1 MAEVFLAMQ
10 RGPAGF
16 QKLIVIKR
24 LRAGMGNDPHF
35 ERLFLNE
42 ARLAARLNHPNV
54 VQTFEVG
61 VDGSVHFIAMEYLAG
76 QPVNKLLS
84 HAARNPDAFPL
95 AVRLQL
101 ISDCLAGLDYAHSLA
116 DFDGRPLGIVHR
128 DISPH
133 NVFVTYDGVTKV
145 VDFGIAK
152 TTESPQFA
160 EMSTTGALKGKI
172 RYMAPEQ
179 LRGERLDRR
188 ADVFSMGVMLWE
200 AVANGG
206 RMWQDEDDITVIMSL
221 SDGITRPPEAADPNI
236 DPQLAQVLRRALAGS
251 VDERYRTA
259 EAFRIDLDR
268 YLARI
273 GGPISAREIGA
284 YVQAAFE
291 GDRRKLDSAVRDA
304 IDDAEAELDNA
315 MTVLRSRE
323 TIEAAMAAAGHSSD
337 ALNAL
342 FRRPSAEHNASIP
355 RIEHSTS
362 AVVVAPTLL
371 GEIPDEPRSGAAAA
385 AIAPKPKAS
394 PVLVGVAALLV
405 VFLGIAAVVK
415 LRPAPDGAPTAAAAL
430 GAPTPPAAP
439 ASAEPAPA
447 TVAVP
452 VTTAAETAEPPAS
465 AAPAAPAASSAGP
478 SRWSAAVPPAP
489 AAAGPTPT
497 ASVRTPKPPPSED
510 GEVRPAKGTKPA
522 PPKDAPPPP
531 SDVSPLHL

>member
-24 LRAGMGNDPHF
+24 LRANMGNDPHF
-35 ERLFLNE
+35 EKLFLNE
-42 ARLAARLNHPNV
+42 ARLAARLSHPNV

-61 VDGSVHFIAMEYLAG
+61 VDGTVHFIAMEYLAG
-76 QPVNKLLS
+76 QPVNKVLA

-116 DFDGRPLGIVHR
+116 DFDGRPLGVVHR

-152 TTESPQFA
+152 ATESPQFA

-188 ADVFSMGVMLWE
+188 ADIFSMGVMLWE
-200 AVANGG
+200 AIANGG
-206 RMWQDEDDITVIMSL
+206 RMWADEDDITVIMSL
-221 SDGITRPPEAADPNI
+221 SDGITKPPEAADPHI
-236 DPQLAQVLRRALAGS
+236 DPQLANVVRRALAGS

-259 EAFRIDLDR
+259 EQFRVELDR
-268 YLARI
+268 YLGRI

-291 GDRRKLDSAVRDA
+291 ADRRKLDNAVRDA

-323 TIEAAMAAAGHSSD
+323 SIEAAMAASGHSSD
-337 ALNAL
+337 KLNAL
-342 FRRPSAEHNASIP
+342 FRRPSADNNPSIP

-362 AVVVAPTLL
+362 AVVVAPTYLQ
-371 GEIPDEPRSGAAAA
+371 EIPDEHQPGGAAPVAT
-385 AIAPKPKAS
+385 PPQQKAS

-405 VFLGIAAVVK
+405 IFLGIAAVVK
-415 LRPAPDGAPTAAAAL
+415 LRPAPDAATAAL
-430 GAPTPPAAP
+430 GAAAP
-439 ASAEPAPA
+439 TSAAVSATPADTATATTAPADPVPSAAASASN
-447 TVAVP
+447 V
-452 VTTAAETAEPPAS
+452 
-465 AAPAAPAASSAGP
+465 GP
-478 SRWSAAVPPAP
+478 SRWSAAMPASAAQTPNDARTPPGPPVAVGANARGPRPAP
-489 AAAGPTPT
+489 ADDEA
-497 ASVRTPKPPPSED
+497 K
-510 GEVRPAKGTKPA
+510 PAKATKPA
-522 PPKDAPPPP
+522 APAAKEAPAPADAPP
-531 SDVSPLHL
+531 LHL